1 MPKYDHFSLMLADT
15 PNGWTP
21 VVNQAEREY
30 LRERFEKI
38 EKSRKEENEKSLL
51 KCRENDN
58 DFEARMN
65 TEIPEPQPNPRHPY
79 CQICNEN
86 YASFPEHVASE
97 NHRKKTL
104 VQVDAFRD
112 IDNLFA
118 DLTARRKWETIVN
131 DPVQKED
138 EDPIY
143 SQFSAQINRHRS

>member
-65 TEIPEPQPNPRHPY
+65 TEIPEPQPNPAIPTAKFATKIMHRFQSMWPPKITVKRLWSRWTRSATLT
-79 CQICNEN
+79 IC
-86 YASFPEHVASE
+86 S
-97 NHRKKTL
+97 
-104 VQVDAFRD
+104 
-112 IDNLFA
+112 
-118 DLTARRKWETIVN
+118 LT
-131 DPVQKED
+131 
-138 EDPIY
+138 
-143 SQFSAQINRHRS
+143 